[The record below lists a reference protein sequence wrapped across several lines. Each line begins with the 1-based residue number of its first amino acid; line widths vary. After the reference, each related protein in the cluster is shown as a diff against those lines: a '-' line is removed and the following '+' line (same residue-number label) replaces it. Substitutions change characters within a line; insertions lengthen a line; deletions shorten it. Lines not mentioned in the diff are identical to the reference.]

1 MNAAL
6 RLPSLN
12 LPFLI
17 FRTILRKAIE
27 ALTITTFL
35 YGIFFV
41 ILSMGGAMPLFSRA
55 IIFHPH
61 LAVLLKNGLPIA
73 YAIIFALLLF
83 AETVGGLVW
92 LAQNSETSARLTAYI
107 QSWKIAAW
115 VKARKNLFSL
125 LGLLLGATLLILL
138 IVILPSARHVPAPP
152 VVPIAAPHFHPT
164 NRALLHFEG
173 EVSISN
179 KYPPMI
185 WTQNISG
192 PAKIKNLGDG
202 RYLVQMI
209 R

>member
-41 ILSMGGAMPLFSRA
+41 IFSMGGAMPLFSRA

-92 LAQNSETSARLTAYI
+92 LAQNSETGARLSARI
-107 QSWKIAAW
+107 QSWRITIW
-115 VKARKNLFSL
+115 IETHPHLS
-125 LGLLLGATLLILL
+125 TLLAVAGVIL
-138 IVILPSARHVPAPP
+138 VCAMLPSAHPVPPP
-152 VVPIAAPHFHPT
+152 KVPLTAPHFHPK
-164 NRALLHFEG
+164 NRVLLHFGVE
-173 EVSISN
+173 SKISAKN
-179 KYPPMI
+179 PYTP
-185 WTQNISG
+185 WTRNISG
-192 PAKIKNLGDG
+192 PAKIKSLGDG